1 MDIRSAAAG
10 ISSAINYF
18 IGFLSNKLFLSM
30 VSTLTLNGTFWFY
43 SAIASVGV
51 LVLYFILPETEGRT
65 LEEVQAFFDKKKR
78 NRQNEI
84 KSSEP

>member
-1 MDIRSAAAG
+1 
-10 ISSAINYF
+10 
-18 IGFLSNKLFLSM
+18 M